1 MNLLLGIV
9 IALAGLAGLIWMLVR
24 FVSISTK
31 IIRGIWGVR
40 SGLNP
45 TKVSGLWRLLGALL
59 ILLGIL
65 LVSEWFNF
73 HLLDDL
79 LVRLQWMDPDQPM
92 SWSLKVLFFI
102 SGFAVAWLGFLCL
115 RRAQQYEAP
124 SANKV
129 LAEDP
134 RAPVLYLRSFEDD
147 SRVARRIEVS
157 GFALGNE
164 ESVIAEIFNT
174 VGPLIAI
181 GKPGEVIP
189 YAGAARKYVGQGDWQ
204 ACVRDLMLEARL
216 VILRAGN
223 TKGLWWEIAES
234 AKHVRPEKL
243 IFLIPLKRPGYEEF
257 RRKAESYLPCRLP
270 DYQGWRIPVT
280 TIRAVL
286 FFDADWAS
294 HLLPIQE
301 TVAAYW
307 LDRLASLLT
316 GELSVLRNKSLLREI
331 LENTFR
337 PILKQKLRETA

>member
-65 LVSEWFNF
+65 LASEWFNF

-79 LVRLQWMDPDQPM
+79 LVRLQWMDQPM

-301 TVAAYW
+301 TVAGYW

>member
-65 LVSEWFNF
+65 MASEWFNV
-73 HLLDDL
+73 HLVDDL

-102 SGFAVAWLGFLCL
+102 SGFVVAWLGFLCL

-257 RRKAESYLPCRLP
+257 RRKAES
-270 DYQGWRIPVT
+270 
-280 TIRAVL
+280 
-286 FFDADWAS
+286 
-294 HLLPIQE
+294 
-301 TVAAYW
+301 
-307 LDRLASLLT
+307 
-316 GELSVLRNKSLLREI
+316 
-331 LENTFR
+331 
-337 PILKQKLRETA
+337 

>member
-65 LVSEWFNF
+65 LASEWFKF
-73 HLLDDL
+73 HLLNDL

-102 SGFAVAWLGFLCL
+102 SGFALAWLGFLCL

-204 ACVRDLMLEARL
+204 ACVRDIMLEARL

>member
-65 LVSEWFNF
+65 LASEWFNF
-73 HLLDDL
+73 HLLNDL
-79 LVRLQWMDPDQPM
+79 LVRLQWMDQPM

-301 TVAAYW
+301 TVAGYW